1 MNDRKKLNEIYEAV
15 CNEIPNTALA
25 FRTAYA
31 ISIVSQYPYR
41 HIQIVL
47 RLYSS
52 PAEIL
57 MGFDVDSC
65 SCGFDG
71 KQVYMTPRCHQ
82 ALIRQM
88 NTVDMTRRSPTYELR
103 LAKYADRGFEV
114 EVPMLQR
121 EKIDRQVESALF
133 ERMNKIVEA
142 IHFLRIEGDG
152 VVDFPP
158 DQLPVVVVE
167 PDTVVTDPGEIIR
180 HRFRLFVGR
189 CTGGSTEIGP
199 VKADRAIRLGFPV
212 KLSIPDDDAFDR
224 LHSVAAQ
231 IQGGSRNN
239 RFCHIIDKR
248 MPFGI
253 CSHRV
258 RL

>member
-1 MNDRKKLNEIYEAV
+1 MWGSLLSDRKKLNEIYEAV

-25 FRTAYA
+25 FRSAYA
-31 ISIVSQYPYR
+31 ISIVSQFPYR

-121 EKIDRQVESALF
+121 EKIDPMIF
-133 ERMNKIVEA
+133 EKPWDEVRGLAKLLLLEK
-142 IHFLRIEGDG
+142 LR
-152 VVDFPP
+152 
-158 DQLPVVVVE
+158 
-167 PDTVVTDPGEIIR
+167 TPG
-180 HRFRLFVGR
+180 RL
-189 CTGGSTEIGP
+189 
-199 VKADRAIRLGFPV
+199 
-212 KLSIPDDDAFDR
+212 
-224 LHSVAAQ
+224 
-231 IQGGSRNN
+231 
-239 RFCHIIDKR
+239 
-248 MPFGI
+248 
-253 CSHRV
+253 
-258 RL
+258 